1 MIIRIYESGKLDLET
16 VGEMLWQADK
26 QANFH
31 PDARW
36 INSSTF
42 GSEEDWISAEHKK
55 VHKGR
60 IYREFA
66 VRWIGREAII
76 MWLASNQILFEII
89 SFDILSEEREAI
101 EENFSVRNNFPEPPE
116 HMN

>member
-16 VGEMLWQADK
+16 VGDMLWQADA
-26 QANFH
+26 QSNFH

-36 INSSTF
+36 INSSSF
-42 GSEEDWISAEHKK
+42 GTG
-55 VHKGR
+55 HKGR
-60 IYREFA
+60 IYREFL

-89 SFDILSEEREAI
+89 SFDILIEEREAI
-101 EENFSVRNNFPEPPE
+101 DDSFSARNFPEPPQ

>member
-16 VGEMLWQADK
+16 VGDMLWQADA

-31 PDARW
+31 PEARW

-42 GSEEDWISAEHKK
+42 GTTQASTRNKSR
-55 VHKGR
+55 V
-60 IYREFA
+60 YREFS

-76 MWLASNQILFEII
+76 MWLASNQILFEVM
-89 SFDILSEEREAI
+89 SFKILPEEEEAI
-101 EENFSVRNNFPEPPE
+101 EGTISNRDFTEPIT

>member
-16 VGEMLWQADK
+16 VGDMLWQADA

-36 INSSTF
+36 IHSSSF
-42 GSEEDWISAEHKK
+42 GTG
-55 VHKGR
+55 HKGR
-60 IYREFA
+60 IYREFL

-101 EENFSVRNNFPEPPE
+101 DDSFSARNFSEPPQ

>member
-16 VGEMLWQADK
+16 VGDMLWQADA

-42 GSEEDWISAEHKK
+42 GTTQASTRNKSR
-55 VHKGR
+55 V
-60 IYREFA
+60 YREFS

-76 MWLASNQILFEII
+76 MWLASNQILFEVM
-89 SFDILSEEREAI
+89 SFKILPEEEEAI
-101 EENFSVRNNFPEPPE
+101 EGTISNRDFTEPIT

>member
-16 VGEMLWQADK
+16 VGDMLWQADA

-36 INSSTF
+36 IHASSF
-42 GSEEDWISAEHKK
+42 GTG
-55 VHKGR
+55 HKGR
-60 IYREFA
+60 IYREFL
-66 VRWIGREAII
+66 VRWIGREAVV
-76 MWLASNQILFEII
+76 MWLTSNQILFEII
-89 SFDILSEEREAI
+89 SFKILPEEQEAI
-101 EENFSVRNNFPEPPE
+101 EGVITNRDFSEPPQ

>member
-1 MIIRIYESGKLDLET
+1 MIIRLYESGKLDLET

-36 INSSTF
+36 INSSSF
-42 GSEEDWISAEHKK
+42 GTTEASTRNKSR
-55 VHKGR
+55 V
-60 IYREFA
+60 YREFS

-76 MWLASNQILFEII
+76 MWLTSNQILFEVI
-89 SFDILSEEREAI
+89 SFKILEEEEEAI
-101 EENFSVRNNFPEPPE
+101 DGTLSNRDFTEPLN

>member
-16 VGEMLWQADK
+16 VGDMLWQADA

-36 INSSTF
+36 IQSSSF
-42 GSEEDWISAEHKK
+42 GTG
-55 VHKGR
+55 HKGR
-60 IYREFA
+60 IYREFL
-66 VRWIGREAII
+66 VRWIGREAIV
-76 MWLASNQILFEII
+76 MWLTSNQILFEVV
-89 SFDILSEEREAI
+89 SFSMLIEEQEAI
-101 EENFSVRNNFPEPPE
+101 EGTIANSDFTEPIT

>member
-16 VGEMLWQADK
+16 VGDMLWQADA

-31 PDARW
+31 PEARW
-36 INSSTF
+36 INQSSF
-42 GSEEDWISAEHKK
+42 GSEEDWISPEHKK

-60 IYREFA
+60 IYREFF

-76 MWLASNQILFEII
+76 MWLASNQILFQVM
-89 SFDILSEEREAI
+89 SFNILTEEKEAI
-101 EENFSVRNNFPEPPE
+101 EDTFSARNFPEPPQ

>member
-16 VGEMLWQADK
+16 VGDMLWQADA

-31 PDARW
+31 PEARW
-36 INSSTF
+36 INSTTF
-42 GSEEDWISAEHKK
+42 GTA
-55 VHKGR
+55 HKGR
-60 IYREFA
+60 IYREFS

-76 MWLASNQILFEII
+76 MWLASNQILFEVM
-89 SFDILSEEREAI
+89 SFKILPEEEEAI
-101 EENFSVRNNFPEPPE
+101 EGIISNRDFTEPIT

>member
-16 VGEMLWQADK
+16 VGDMLWQADA
-26 QANFH
+26 QSNFH

-36 INSSTF
+36 INSSSF
-42 GSEEDWISAEHKK
+42 GTG
-55 VHKGR
+55 HKGR
-60 IYREFA
+60 IYREFS

-76 MWLASNQILFEII
+76 MWLASNQILFEVV
-89 SFDILSEEREAI
+89 SFDILPEEKEAI
-101 EENFSVRNNFPEPPE
+101 EGTFADRDFPEPPQ

>member
-16 VGEMLWQADK
+16 VGDMLWQADA

-31 PDARW
+31 PEARW

-42 GSEEDWISAEHKK
+42 GTTQASTRNKSR
-55 VHKGR
+55 V
-60 IYREFA
+60 YREFS

-76 MWLASNQILFEII
+76 MWLASNQILFEVM
-89 SFDILSEEREAI
+89 SFNILPEEEEAI
-101 EENFSVRNNFPEPPE
+101 EGTISNRDFTEPIT

>member
-16 VGEMLWQADK
+16 VGDMLWQADA

-42 GSEEDWISAEHKK
+42 GTTQASTRNKSR
-55 VHKGR
+55 V
-60 IYREFA
+60 YREFS

-76 MWLASNQILFEII
+76 MWLASNQILFEVM
-89 SFDILSEEREAI
+89 SFKILQEEEEAI
-101 EENFSVRNNFPEPPE
+101 EGIIANRDFTEPIT

>member
-1 MIIRIYESGKLDLET
+1 MIIRIYSTSKLDLET
-16 VGEMLWQADK
+16 VGDMLLQADA

-31 PDARW
+31 PDAHW
-36 INSSTF
+36 INSSSF

-60 IYREFA
+60 IYREYS
-66 VRWIGREAII
+66 VRWIGREAVI
-76 MWLASNQILFEII
+76 MWLASNQILFEIV
-89 SFDILSEEREAI
+89 SFDILPEEKEAI
-101 EENFSVRNNFPEPPE
+101 EETFSARNFSEPPE

>member
-16 VGEMLWQADK
+16 VGDMLWQADA

-36 INSSTF
+36 INQSSI
-42 GSEEDWISAEHKK
+42 GSEEDWISPEHKK

-76 MWLASNQILFEII
+76 MWLTSNQILFEVI
-89 SFDILSEEREAI
+89 SFKILPEEQEAI
-101 EENFSVRNNFPEPPE
+101 EGTIASSNFTEPIT

>member
-1 MIIRIYESGKLDLET
+1 MIIRIYPSGKLDLET
-16 VGEMLWQADK
+16 VGDMLWQADQ

-36 INSSTF
+36 INQSSIGETQA
-42 GSEEDWISAEHKK
+42 STRN
-55 VHKGR
+55 KGR
-60 IYREFA
+60 IYMEFS

-76 MWLASNQILFEII
+76 MWLTSNQILFEVI
-89 SFDILSEEREAI
+89 SFKILSEEEEAI
-101 EENFSVRNNFPEPPE
+101 DGTLSNRDFTEPIT

>member
-16 VGEMLWQADK
+16 VGDMLWQADA

-31 PDARW
+31 PEARW

-42 GSEEDWISAEHKK
+42 GTA
-55 VHKGR
+55 HKGR
-60 IYREFA
+60 IYREFS
-66 VRWIGREAII
+66 VRGSGREAII
-76 MWLASNQILFEII
+76 MWLASNQILFEVM
-89 SFDILSEEREAI
+89 SFKILPEEEEAI
-101 EENFSVRNNFPEPPE
+101 EGTISNRDFTEPIT

>member
-16 VGEMLWQADK
+16 VGDMLWQADA

-31 PDARW
+31 PEARW
-36 INSSTF
+36 INTSTF
-42 GSEEDWISAEHKK
+42 ASEEDWISPEHKK

-60 IYREFA
+60 IFREFSI
-66 VRWIGREAII
+66 RWIGREAII
-76 MWLASNQILFEII
+76 MWLTSNQILFQIM
-89 SFDILSEEREAI
+89 SFKILPEEEEAI
-101 EENFSVRNNFPEPPE
+101 DGTLANRNFTEQLS